1 MTDLRLAAFDE
12 EDLDVLSAQVQD
24 AVLKVSG
31 IDWRPREKRLIL
43 AMNRFAWDVR
53 GTFTRRNDERRSAV
67 LQFDRVRAVRSAGI
81 RRDRAEDVLEL
92 LALRFLPSDTPSGT
106 IELDFAG
113 NATMRLDVEC
123 IEARLTDLGAR
134 WQASSRPLHKV

>member
-24 AVLKVSG
+24 AVLKVG
-31 IDWRPREKRLIL
+31 DIDWRPREKRLIL

-53 GTFTRRNDERRSAV
+53 GSFLRRQDERRRAA
-67 LQFDRVRAVRSAGI
+67 LQFDRVRSVRSAGI
-81 RRDRAEDVLEL
+81 RRDRSADVLEL
-92 LALRFLPSDTPSGT
+92 LALRFLSGDSPSGA

-113 NATMRLDVEC
+113 NATMRIEVEC

-134 WQASSRPLHKV
+134 WQAASRPLHKV